1 LRRLNE
7 FWVEQGE
14 EQNLAADPKLA
25 GVLQQ
30 MREKLEGY
38 REGALMRTPGAVVA
52 RNLFPY
58 SSSQGHSLLDLA
70 SLALYVYK
78 NIHKS

>member
-1 LRRLNE
+1 MRRLNE

-38 REGALMRTPGAVVA
+38 REGALMRTPGA
-52 RNLFPY
+52 
-58 SSSQGHSLLDLA
+58 
-70 SLALYVYK
+70 SLAMDFHTVAHRTILCW
-78 NIHKS
+78 IWQAWLCTLT